1 MPHNEDEFD
10 DVPAVREARRKRE
23 EARRAIVPRGDAYIE
38 ELRKLYPPEPISPQV
53 DYYTRDRAARTREA
67 ITRLPAPGY
76 DRT

>member
-1 MPHNEDEFD
+1 MPHTEDEFD

-38 ELRKLYPPEPISPQV
+38 ELRKLYPPEPTPQA
-53 DYYTRDRAARTREA
+53 DYYTQDRAARTREA